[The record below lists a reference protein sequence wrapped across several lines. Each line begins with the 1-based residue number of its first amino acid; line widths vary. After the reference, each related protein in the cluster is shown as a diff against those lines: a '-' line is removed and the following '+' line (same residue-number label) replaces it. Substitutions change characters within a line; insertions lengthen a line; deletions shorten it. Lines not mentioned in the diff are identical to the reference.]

1 MSRHR
6 LTRHSSPE
14 RRNSARNIIQSINK
28 KNRKKA
34 TALVARLGDMQKV
47 AVRFTSSF
55 SPDLDA
61 IDAFKKGEDYQGYVG
76 KGKNRK
82 LKYEVKGNK
91 LFLLGHL
98 VAEKTKSG
106 LRLNNAGFDTNLTYA
121 TFKELGVPVKRIKGT
136 EDVIIGNQKINA
148 FSGEKVNISSK
159 DISPE
164 PVRATSKPVK
174 KNLNRTV
181 TEQSGF
187 RDRAIEKEMK
197 EQGIT
202 GHELPLDTTQIQP
215 KDQEVIR
222 GITGIKEKKVKPKR
236 ATHAHHLLPVANFP
250 GLKENLNNSI
260 MLTTPSHHELHKHNR
275 PSSVEQTRARI
286 QSKREKPLTGKQR
299 IAKPLDRS
307 PEANEMRAFPLHK
320 KEFAFFDEDF
330 SNIGDDNERVAPVR
344 VESFFKTPER
354 DKRFKDI
361 SVPINRK
368 RGSNFREG
376 ESPLGNVIEDKR
388 VNRELF
394 KKRGSRDTDNPFDDD
409 VETFSEMF
417 MRKFGPKGIEGPAGR
432 EVKVGPFS
440 QGTLS
445 LENARKLAQLKQ
457 KIAGIKPLIRKKKT
471 GTIKRK
477 IPVKEGMIQQA
488 KHLSAEALVDNFRR
502 HKLNFANISGVYD
515 PISGKILDANI
526 PADKMRLQEM
536 FESGNNKIGFNS
548 ITDTRKG
555 PNTDLNRLKA
565 ELNEIERA
573 GGNPAIGFDQGSLE
587 ALDVVIA
594 PDDATIM
601 GKLLDHQNSTGI
613 LSPTE
618 EFKILD
624 NPKYTG

>member
-1 MSRHR
+1 MSRHKINR
-6 LTRHSSPE
+6 KSSPSHRDFAKRMLKE
-14 RRNSARNIIQSINK
+14 MDE
-28 KNRKKA
+28 KNRRKKII
-34 TALVARLGDMQKV
+34 LQGKLEEMGRQKV

-148 FSGEKVNISSK
+148 FTGEKVNISSK

-164 PVRATSKPVK
+164 PIRAGKPK
-174 KNLNRTV
+174 TETQRRIPNRTV

-215 KDQEVIR
+215 KDQEIIR

-275 PSSVEQTRARI
+275 PSSVEQTTKRI
-286 QSKREKPLTGKQR
+286 QSRRDKPLTGRLKAR
-299 IAKPLDRS
+299 LAG
-307 PEANEMRAFPLHK
+307 F
-320 KEFAFFDEDF
+320 EF
-330 SNIGDDNERVAPVR
+330 V
-344 VESFFKTPER
+344 
-354 DKRFKDI
+354 
-361 SVPINRK
+361 
-368 RGSNFREG
+368 
-376 ESPLGNVIEDKR
+376 
-388 VNRELF
+388 
-394 KKRGSRDTDNPFDDD
+394 DDD
-409 VETFSEMF
+409 VDKVTKDFTSNLPNDLTNRLNRIMKLEKQIPPSKDSEFSRARSKHETDYLATGKPIRPSKRFRSQPIVDFKGNVLSEPTNIVNF
-417 MRKFGPKGIEGPAGR
+417 DRETREKF
-432 EVKVGPFS
+432 
-440 QGTLS
+440 
-445 LENARKLAQLKQ
+445 
-457 KIAGIKPLIRKKKT
+457 AGIKPLIRKKKT
-471 GTIKRK
+471 GTIKKK
-477 IPVKEGMIQQA
+477 IPLKNAMQQEA
-488 KHLSAEALVDNFRR
+488 RHLSAEALVDKFARNRVNFEGR
-502 HKLNFANISGVYD
+502 SGVYD
-515 PISGKILDANI
+515 PVSGKILDAFI

-536 FESGNNKIGFNS
+536 FNSGENKIGFNS

-555 PNTDLNRLKA
+555 PNLDLSRLKA

-573 GGNPAIGFDQGSLE
+573 GGTPAIGFDEGSLE
-587 ALDVVIA
+587 ALDVVVA
-594 PDDATIM
+594 PDEETIM
-601 GKLLDHQNSTGI
+601 GKLLDNQRSTGI

-618 EFKILD
+618 EFKIRD
-624 NPKYTG
+624 NDRFTQ